1 MAGAP
6 EFAVQN
12 HCIDGHHRQISFH
25 PPSILLADEDTSIDH
40 QTDRMAD
47 SLNTVPTVPD
57 LQASHS
63 SNHDVIALS
72 DLNRRRR
79 LSESDT
85 VVPRRNLKVIDVA
98 ALILNKMIGSGI
110 FTTPGAVLIA
120 TKSKPVSLVL
130 WVVGGIYSVLCLII
144 YLEYAIALPF
154 NGGEIIYLD
163 EIYRKPDM
171 LATVL
176 YAGIFIA
183 LANTAG
189 NAFAFAKLVLVAAQH
204 VEPSTPVNLEPA
216 LVRTLA
222 ISIVTAVCFL
232 HYTWSRLGLFFN
244 KAFALY
250 KIILCLVVF
259 GAGVRAWNKAG
270 SGMTGGEDFGRTYS
284 GGTDGLAALV
294 TIFYAYEGW
303 ENATYVS
310 PLYVISFAEQL
321 TFMEQVAGEIHALR
335 VSPGRSTSS
344 STLRWGAMLAV
355 VVVTLLYFLVAFGYY
370 TACSYTDITNAD
382 NDLGMAIYLAHQIW
396 GSTHGLSVAFALSAV
411 GNLIAVIYTF
421 SKVKQAIA
429 VQRILPF
436 WSFLEKDSE
445 NPRGALVLHWLV
457 TTIFILACPT
467 SADGYNFVIGI
478 NEYARIIITLFIA
491 AGFLVLHTRMD
502 KDWKPQSW
510 LLRRVWLRF
519 VFVVLFLGLNMLV
532 VVYGPMQ
539 RLDNGEFSIDRM
551 WWPCIFFI
559 ILAGS
564 FLYWMLLTVPQ
575 WRKGKSGQ
583 VVGESLGFEVTVY
596 RDTDSRDS
604 WPTHMWGPMTQARL
618 DGTGRRIEYKLSGN
632 LARVAER
639 LTKVRR
645 YFEEY
650 IW

>member
-1 MAGAP
+1 
-6 EFAVQN
+6 
-12 HCIDGHHRQISFH
+12 
-25 PPSILLADEDTSIDH
+25 
-40 QTDRMAD
+40 MAD

-98 ALILNKMIGSGI
+98 ALILNKMDQASS
-110 FTTPGAVLIA
+110 PRQN
-120 TKSKPVSLVL
+120 
-130 WVVGGIYSVLCLII
+130 WQ
-144 YLEYAIALPF
+144 
-154 NGGEIIYLD
+154 LD

-355 VVVTLLYFLVAFGYY
+355 VVVTLLYFLVAFGYVG
-370 TACSYTDITNAD
+370 ACDS
-382 NDLGMAIYLAHQIW
+382 
-396 GSTHGLSVAFALSAV
+396 
-411 GNLIAVIYTF
+411 NL
-421 SKVKQAIA
+421 AIA

-583 VVGESLGFEVTVY
+583 VVGESLAFEVTVY

-618 DGTGRRIEYKLSGN
+618 DGTGRRIEYK
-632 LARVAER
+632 ARRSHENPADIR
-639 LTKVRR
+639 
-645 YFEEY
+645 
-650 IW
+650 